1 MNQLRKWDENGYNMD
16 LIARYRSDTMMIK
29 AEILNLASF
38 DRDETINMIQFYKQ
52 MLVSTRTLAMKDYI
66 TLPDFTCLFDPTN
79 SWINEPPFIPT
90 DLFPHNCN
98 RFEIHIA
105 ASVMSK
111 GAIKNKRVIVIIT
124 LYHLLLRPLD

>member
-52 MLVSTRTLAMKDYI
+52 MLVSTRTLAMKDYM
-66 TLPDFTCLFDPTN
+66 T
-79 SWINEPPFIPT
+79 
-90 DLFPHNCN
+90 
-98 RFEIHIA
+98 A
-105 ASVMSK
+105 
-111 GAIKNKRVIVIIT
+111 NKKLLQELRK
-124 LYHLLLRPLD
+124 LYQLK